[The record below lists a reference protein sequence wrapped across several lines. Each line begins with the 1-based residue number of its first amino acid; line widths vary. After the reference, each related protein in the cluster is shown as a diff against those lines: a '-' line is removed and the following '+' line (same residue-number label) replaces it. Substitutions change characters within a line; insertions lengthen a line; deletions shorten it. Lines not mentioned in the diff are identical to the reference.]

1 MELTGLDRA
10 LAKKAG
16 SKRMTESMTAR
27 RSGQKMLDK
36 LNARRMAKGRE
47 NSKLREQLRQQIRF
61 VVTSSVESGEK
72 QRQLKKLTDEAKKLN
87 IPKEKLKLWLGQDTK
102 SHFIYVDGPD
112 DLFALLEIV
121 DTNYNADK
129 IRTILRPLVKAR
141 KYEKNL
147 KNSWDIEAPG
157 KRSGYLEY
165 VGRVM
170 VESDEG
176 EEGVME
182 IGLEID
188 ALDVLQIDETHF
200 WLKVAPTAL
209 ADTEMRIRREFN
221 TRAKVLESELTHV
234 AANPIELD
242 EEVAENVELFEETI
256 QAIIAQSDI
265 HMELA
270 GVYFNVA
277 E

>member
-1 MELTGLDRA
+1 
-10 LAKKAG
+10 
-16 SKRMTESMTAR
+16 
-27 RSGQKMLDK
+27 MLDK

-182 IGLEID
+182 IG

-209 ADTEMRIRREFN
+209 ADTEMRIRSEFN